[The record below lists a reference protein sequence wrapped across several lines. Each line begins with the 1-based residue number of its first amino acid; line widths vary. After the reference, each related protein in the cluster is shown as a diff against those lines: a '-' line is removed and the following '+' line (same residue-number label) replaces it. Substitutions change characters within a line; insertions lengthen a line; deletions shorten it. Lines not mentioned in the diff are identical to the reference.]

1 MVGRKAQVEV
11 GSELNSI
18 LPNDRQTSS
27 LDTGDFTAF
36 LVEAKRGAQPA
47 PSMAAAHELLP
58 GSMDLRYSQGLYTY
72 ANLYCGFERF
82 SGQETVHYDGRAVWG
97 MGYTGGLI
105 NHFMWNL
112 QPQWIY
118 AVLRTALSQ
127 VSEELP
133 FRGPLRYE
141 YYGFEYTNHPLGHLA
156 EFLGEE
162 TIKYR
167 GSLVYHLWYVGGFI
181 K

>member
-1 MVGRKAQVEV
+1 MAAMNMTAG
-11 GSELNSI
+11 
-18 LPNDRQTSS
+18 DRATMP
-27 LDTGDFTAF
+27 LDTTEFTSF
-36 LVEAKRGAQPA
+36 LVEAKRNARPVNNARALQ
-47 PSMAAAHELLP
+47 ETLP
-58 GSMDLRYSQGLYTY
+58 GAVHLEYSSGLYAY
-72 ANLYCGFERF
+72 KNIISGFERF
-82 SGQETVHYDGRAVWG
+82 SGQETVYYAGRPVWG

-105 NHFMWNL
+105 MHYMWDL

-118 AVLRTALSQ
+118 AVLRAALAQ

-133 FRGPLRYE
+133 FRGPLGYE
-141 YYGFEYTNHPLGHLA
+141 YYGFEYVNHPLGHLA

-167 GSLVYHLWYVGGFI
+167 DSLVYHLWYVGGFI